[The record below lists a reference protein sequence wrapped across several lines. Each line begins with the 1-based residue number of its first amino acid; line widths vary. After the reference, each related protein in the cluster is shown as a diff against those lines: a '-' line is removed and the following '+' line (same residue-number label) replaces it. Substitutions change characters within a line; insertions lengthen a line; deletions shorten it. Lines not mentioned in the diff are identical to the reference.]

1 MGPYHLK
8 ERWESQTKLNFG
20 SLINLF
26 GRLIQCY
33 QIHACAINTSVGC
46 PEVLDS
52 RLRKHPRRDMHERR
66 QVFYRQPIGFDDCP
80 KSLLTQDLLVCVC
93 YPTRRPPG
101 SQSPKEKSTLS
112 TFRIGFQ
119 HRQEHSGVTNSRTC
133 VQYSSTQ
140 RTVVQK

>member
-80 KSLLTQDLLVCVC
+80 KSLLTL
-93 YPTRRPPG
+93 PSRPPG
-101 SQSPKEKSTLS
+101 FVSVIQPETHPEV
-112 TFRIGFQ
+112 G
-119 HRQEHSGVTNSRTC
+119 
-133 VQYSSTQ
+133 
-140 RTVVQK
+140 VQKRSLLCQVLGLVFNIGRGTMESSLRILQYLGPIM